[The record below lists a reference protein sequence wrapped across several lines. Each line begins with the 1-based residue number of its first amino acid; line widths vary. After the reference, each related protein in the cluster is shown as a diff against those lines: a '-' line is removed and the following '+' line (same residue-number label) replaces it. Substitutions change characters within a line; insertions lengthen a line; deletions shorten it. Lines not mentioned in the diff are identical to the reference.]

1 MKENNPFMPEENH
14 FQSKE
19 AREDSWWKEQ
29 EQECENS
36 FRPLH
41 SYAENNLGATP
52 DDSWCR

>member
-29 EQECENS
+29 ECENP
-36 FRPLH
+36 FCPVH
-41 SYAENNLGATP
+41 SPVEKNLEATP
-52 DDSWCR
+52 DDSWCK